1 MADVEV
7 TAVDSGWH
15 VVVRSD
21 GATTEHDVTVPTGMA
36 ERLGTDEQRLVEAS
50 FAFLLEREPPSSIL
64 RHFSLD
70 VIGQYFPDYEKVLP
84 TLI

>member
-7 TAVDSGWH
+7 TAADGGWH
-15 VVVRSD
+15 VMVQSE
-21 GATTEHDVTVPTGMA
+21 GATSEHDVTVPTAMA

-50 FAFLLEREPPSSIL
+50 FAFLLDREPPSSIL
-64 RHFSLD
+64 RRFSLD

>member
-1 MADVEV
+1 MADVQV
-7 TAVDSGWH
+7 TAADGGWR
-15 VVVRSD
+15 VIVRSD
-21 GATTEHDVTVPTGMA
+21 GATTEHDVSVPGGMA

-50 FAFLLEREPPSSIL
+50 FSFLLEREPPSSIL
-64 RHFSLD
+64 RQFSLD